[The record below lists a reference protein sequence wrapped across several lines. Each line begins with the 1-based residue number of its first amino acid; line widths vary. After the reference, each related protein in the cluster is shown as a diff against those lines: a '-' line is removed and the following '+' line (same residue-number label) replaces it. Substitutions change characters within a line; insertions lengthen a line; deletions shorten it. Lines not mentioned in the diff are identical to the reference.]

1 MLTGAALL
9 YKAYLHMPAEAL
21 ASSGGALLGGTLMGV
36 PTAVVVF
43 SSLIM
48 VSRMGMWTFD
58 MIDTQLFQMVNPPT
72 TDQAARCTPIPP
84 DCWCTSAS
92 WHAVTRNRLVL
103 QWG

>member
-21 ASSGGALLGGTLMGV
+21 ASAEGALLGGTVMGV

-48 VSRMGMWTFD
+48 VSRMGMWTYD
-58 MIDTQLFQMVNPPT
+58 MVDTQLFQMVIHPP
-72 TDQAARCTPIPP
+72 QVSLRFAYP
-84 DCWCTSAS
+84 D
-92 WHAVTRNRLVL
+92 
-103 QWG
+103 